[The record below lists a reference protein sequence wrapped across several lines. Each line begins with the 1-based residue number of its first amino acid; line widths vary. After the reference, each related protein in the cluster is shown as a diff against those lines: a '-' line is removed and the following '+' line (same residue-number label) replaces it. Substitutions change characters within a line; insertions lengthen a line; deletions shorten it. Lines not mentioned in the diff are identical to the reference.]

1 MRHKPESE
9 FGLED
14 GLALQAGALPYKEMV
29 VVTLQLH
36 HVNVKDFIA
45 EVQWQAATQQRQTA
59 I

>member
-45 EVQWQAATQQRQTA
+45 EVQ
-59 I
+59 